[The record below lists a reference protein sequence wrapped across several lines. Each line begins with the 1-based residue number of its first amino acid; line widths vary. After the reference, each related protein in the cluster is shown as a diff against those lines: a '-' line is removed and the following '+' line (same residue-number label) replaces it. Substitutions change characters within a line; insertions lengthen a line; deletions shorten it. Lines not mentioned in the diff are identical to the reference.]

1 MTRTAPNEIKNLR
14 TRAGLSQRDL
24 AERINH
30 LAQQAGVRTTAA
42 VGDTVSRW
50 ERGTSTPLPV
60 YRRLL
65 ADVLGTT
72 VDALR
77 RANGIRGSYIRAGQT
92 LTIPS
97 NG

>member
-42 VGDTVSRW
+42 VGDTVRTPSTSRTMPM
-50 ERGTSTPLPV
+50 TSGL
-60 YRRLL
+60 
-65 ADVLGTT
+65 
-72 VDALR
+72 
-77 RANGIRGSYIRAGQT
+77 
-92 LTIPS
+92 
-97 NG
+97 